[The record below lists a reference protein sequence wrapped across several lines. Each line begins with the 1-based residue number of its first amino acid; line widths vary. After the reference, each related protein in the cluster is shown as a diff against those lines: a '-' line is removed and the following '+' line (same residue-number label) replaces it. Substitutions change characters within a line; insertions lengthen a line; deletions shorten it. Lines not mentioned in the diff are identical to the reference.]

1 MQKKIYERVPVA
13 NPEVPERIGRLNEL
27 AYNLYWAWNPEAI
40 NLYRKLNKTLW
51 EYVQHNPIIMLQEV
65 SQETLKEASEDLEYL
80 KH

>member
-1 MQKKIYERVPVA
+1 MQKKIYERVPAA

-65 SQETLKEASEDLEYL
+65 SQETLKEASEDL
-80 KH
+80 